1 MRALSEG
8 LMEVITYKW
17 EIKLVKYNAVSD
29 CSLTRVANE
38 YYSEYIT
45 LYISSAPSTNLLSSV

>member
-1 MRALSEG
+1 
-8 LMEVITYKW
+8 MEVITCKW
-17 EIKLVKYNAVSD
+17 EMKSVKYNVVPE
-29 CSLTRVANE
+29 CSLKTVATE